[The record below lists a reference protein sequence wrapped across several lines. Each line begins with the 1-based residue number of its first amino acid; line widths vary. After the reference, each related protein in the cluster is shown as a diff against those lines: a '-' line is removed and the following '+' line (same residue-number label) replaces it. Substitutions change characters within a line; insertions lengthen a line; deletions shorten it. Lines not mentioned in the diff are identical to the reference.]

1 MGHSQVEKAKSRER
15 ILDAAARRIR
25 EGGFDGLSIAELM
38 KSANLTHGGFYGH
51 FPSRAALL
59 AEALERAMDRGEASP
74 VAAPAKAP
82 GSVKSIVNS
91 YLSPEHRDNF
101 ASGCAVAALACD
113 VARSDDD
120 EVRALMASRLELSFE
135 HMAGAMGD
143 SAAARDAAVTAW
155 CTMVGA
161 LALSRVCRGRPR
173 SEEILRQA
181 RQSILDLEARV
192 RESEAG
198 P

>member
-74 VAAPAKAP
+74 VAAAPPSERPADP
-82 GSVKSIVNS
+82 
-91 YLSPEHRDNF
+91 
-101 ASGCAVAALACD
+101 
-113 VARSDDD
+113 
-120 EVRALMASRLELSFE
+120 
-135 HMAGAMGD
+135 
-143 SAAARDAAVTAW
+143 T
-155 CTMVGA
+155 A
-161 LALSRVCRGRPR
+161 LALGLAPTEELPAVDPEDLADPTATSRPSLPMPTSLTETASSADGPWPSRAPASGAGVGRAWDRARRGG
-173 SEEILRQA
+173 
-181 RQSILDLEARV
+181 RV
-192 RESEAG
+192 RG
-198 P
+198 